1 MHIKRMTMKNGA
13 MIKAAV
19 LALTFGLGLMAAP
32 KTYAAGGKT
41 MTIKGEVVDL
51 ACYLDHGA
59 RGEKHQTCAAKCISS
74 GLPVGLLSGHQLYL
88 VIGEHQP
95 MNDVLAK
102 KAAQVITLRG
112 KVVERNGMK
121 MIENAEIVPD

>member
-1 MHIKRMTMKNGA
+1 MHIKRMTMKDGA
-13 MIKAAV
+13 MIKTAV
-19 LALTFGLGLMAAP
+19 VALTLGLGLMAAP

-59 RGEKHQTCAAKCISS
+59 RGEKHKTCAANCISS
-74 GLPVGLLSGHQLYL
+74 GLPVGLLSGHKLYL
-88 VIGEHQP
+88 VIGEHKP

-102 KAAQVITLRG
+102 KAAQTITLRG